1 MEKLHDRDIR
11 EPLFGFL
18 EETYGR
24 IRILEEKTMGKSRAD
39 IVMVTPE
46 YLYGIEIKSDADT
59 YARLARQVKDY
70 DSYYDYNIVVVGS
83 SHALHIEEHVP
94 DYWGIITVEVTE
106 NCFDFYIL
114 RKAAA
119 NPKMKWKRKLEIL
132 WRPELAQLQEWNA
145 MPKYKEKSK
154 SFVTEKIL
162 ERIPEKIDE
171 ETLRQQISELLMERD
186 YNTVAETLAE
196 YRKGEKTQAY
206 QKDMITALQR
216 RKRKMSLISG
226 IHHVA
231 FKCRNEEEYKETIH
245 FYKDVLGLT
254 VVRSWETGTMLD
266 TGEGLIEIFNNG
278 EDPKEQGVIRHFA
291 LETED
296 VESCV
301 RVVREAGY
309 EVFIEPK
316 DIVIASEPPFPA
328 RIAFCRGPLQEE
340 IEFFQEKK

>member
-1 MEKLHDRDIR
+1 MVSGILVEDIIPKKGGQCSFYLKL
-11 EPLFGFL
+11 P
-18 EETYGR
+18 
-24 IRILEEKTMGKSRAD
+24 K
-39 IVMVTPE
+39 
-46 YLYGIEIKSDADT
+46 IK
-59 YARLARQVKDY
+59 VFK
-70 DSYYDYNIVVVGS
+70 
-83 SHALHIEEHVP
+83 
-94 DYWGIITVEVTE
+94 
-106 NCFDFYIL
+106 
-114 RKAAA
+114 
-119 NPKMKWKRKLEIL
+119 
-132 WRPELAQLQEWNA
+132 
-145 MPKYKEKSK
+145 
-154 SFVTEKIL
+154 
-162 ERIPEKIDE
+162 EKIDSKFDTTGFTKE
-171 ETLRQQISELLMERD
+171 EREM
-186 YNTVAETLAE
+186 N
-196 YRKGEKTQAY
+196 
-206 QKDMITALQR
+206 
-216 RKRKMSLISG
+216 LISG

-254 VVRSWETGTMLD
+254 VARSWETGTMLD

-316 DIVIASEPPFPA
+316 DIVITSEPPFPA